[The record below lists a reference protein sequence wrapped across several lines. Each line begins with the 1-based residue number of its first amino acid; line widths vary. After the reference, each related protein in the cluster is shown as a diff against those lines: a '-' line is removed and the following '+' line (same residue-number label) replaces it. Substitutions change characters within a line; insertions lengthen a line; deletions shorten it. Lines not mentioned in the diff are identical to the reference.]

1 MHDLYCT
8 DPDDMYY
15 KVLADEVR
23 FYKENQEGVSQM
35 CQIMEEIRDKSY
47 NAGWA
52 GGEAS
57 GEARGEAKKAREL
70 AFKMAARGDSTN
82 EIADMV
88 GYDIK
93 IVTNWLN
100 ETETST
106 GH

>member
-1 MHDLYCT
+1 
-8 DPDDMYY
+8 
-15 KVLADEVR
+15 
-23 FYKENQEGVSQM
+23 M

-52 GGEAS
+52 G

-100 ETETST
+100 EAETST
-106 GH
+106 EH